1 LLKGEREKLIKMES
15 DLAKRVV
22 GQGNAIRAVSE
33 AIRVSRAGLHGGN
46 RPLASF
52 MFLGPT
58 GVGKVRSIYVLLFQ
72 QPIVQTELCKA
83 LAEFL
88 FDTEAAIIRIDMSE
102 YMEKHSISRL
112 IGAPPGYVGYEE
124 SGELTEAVRRK
135 PYSII
140 LLDEFEKA
148 HRDVSNLLLQVLD
161 EGHLTDNKGR
171 RVDFRNA
178 MIIMTSNLGA
188 DALASHASTEGAVPD
203 YVRNEVMQAVRG
215 AFAPEFINRIDD
227 IVVFNRLGK
236 ANLAS
241 IVDIRL
247 HEVAERLKD
256 RSLKL
261 EVSDMA
267 KSWLAEHGYEPM
279 YGARPLNRLI
289 QHDLLNPLA
298 KLIIQGEI
306 KRGDIVS
313 IDASDKTG
321 LHLTRKNL

>member
-1 LLKGEREKLIKMES
+1 MLKGEREKLIKMES

-22 GQGNAIRAVSE
+22 GQESAIKAVSE
-33 AIRVSRAGLHGGN
+33 AVRVSRAGLHGGN

-58 GVGKVRSIYVLLFQ
+58 GVGK
-72 QPIVQTELCKA
+72 TELCKA

-88 FDTEAAIIRIDMSE
+88 FDTESAIIRVDMSE

-188 DALASHASTEGAVPD
+188 DALAAHASAAEGGASVPD
-203 YVRNEVMQAVRG
+203 YVRNEVMQAVRE

-227 IVVFNRLGK
+227 IVVFNRLAK
-236 ANLAS
+236 QNLAS

-247 HEVAERLKD
+247 KELAERLKD

-261 EVSDMA
+261 QITDMA

-289 QHDLLNPLA
+289 QHDFLNPLA
-298 KLIIQGEI
+298 KLIIKGDI
-306 KRGDIVS
+306 KRGDTVH
-313 IDASDKTG
+313 IDADENNG
-321 LHLTRKNL
+321 LKLTK